1 MHLYLVRYK
10 LTFKII
16 FLVTGLYIKV
26 NSVSMMDL
34 KLIKII
40 EYFKFNL
47 PNLFFFL
54 LKIKRIYK
62 KRIVWLDNVS
72 ENNLQK
78 LMSNDNCFSCSPLVR
93 GDINKLYFKQDIDI
107 NLYIFRNVVLNSHS
121 SNFLLMNENVVLVE
135 RVVSAPVKYSNYS
148 TGVIKLH
155 NSEYALIKLKRKTF
169 DLNNILFMGGNGSFN
184 YYHWL
189 IEIVPKF
196 LYLNNKTLIENEV
209 DFIVCDSKVEEIASF
224 SRILNILLE
233 VNGIDIPVLYV
244 KNKKNIKAKTV
255 LYINNFNNIV
265 FNSKEKLSSVK
276 YSHFHVESLKKMREV
291 FIGFCKNKDRKYSK
305 IFLARKND
313 QVRSYN
319 QDEILNYFIKQGF
332 LPVYLEDYTFEE
344 QINIFYHADFIVGP
358 SGAAWANLIFCK
370 EGSRAISW
378 LPEQLS
384 EFSVFSSLAH
394 IFKCDLKF
402 ILTSMAS
409 DREKI
414 HSDYIVDVSEV
425 INLYENFE
433 FF

>member
-1 MHLYLVRYK
+1 MLLYLVRCK
-10 LTFKII
+10 FTFKII
-16 FLVTGLYIKV
+16 FLVAGLYIKV
-26 NSVSMMDL
+26 NSVSVMEL

-47 PNLFFFL
+47 PDLFFLL

-72 ENNLQK
+72 KNNLQE
-78 LMSNDNCFSCSPLVR
+78 LMSNDSCFSCSPIVR
-93 GDINKLYFKQDIDI
+93 GSINKLYFKQDIGI
-107 NLYIFRNVVLNSHS
+107 YLYVFRNVVLNSHS
-121 SNFLLMNENVVLVE
+121 SNFLLTNENVMLIE

-155 NSEYALIKLKRKTF
+155 NSEYALIKLNRKTF
-169 DLNNILFMGGNGSFN
+169 YMNSILFMGGNGSFN

-189 IEIVPKF
+189 IEIAPKL
-196 LYLNNKTLIENEV
+196 LYVNNKILIEHEV
-209 DFIVCDSKVEEIASF
+209 DFIICDIKVEEITSF
-224 SRILNILLE
+224 SKILNILLAE
-233 VNGIDIPVLYV
+233 NGVNTPVRYV
-244 KNKKNIKAKTV
+244 KNKINIQAKTA
-255 LYINNFNNIV
+255 LYINNFSNIV

-276 YSHFHVESLKKMREV
+276 YSYFHVESLKKMREV
-291 FIGFCKNKDRKYSK
+291 FVGLCENKEKKYNK
-305 IFLARKND
+305 IFLARKSD

-319 QDEILNYFIKQGF
+319 QEEILNYFIKQGF

-384 EFSVFSSLAH
+384 EFSVFSSLAQ

-402 ILTSMAS
+402 ILTSMTS

-414 HSDYIVDVSEV
+414 HSDYIVDISEV